1 MINLNIVTW
10 GTRETAPSQQPTQ
23 PQAPATQVQK
33 KDSNIFDDIGSY
45 FNGKNKWDFRCM
57 CCTSTKNEEELYY
70 LRDIKDSIGKVN
82 TEINSIKSNVTVQTK
97 IAKADL
103 NLKRRSS
110 MMFASR
116 KVAFDDNTESRPL
129 MDFIDDDEEIDEAL
143 NNLNSTLEEN
153 NHEEEKPAP
162 AQFSAQNP
170 PWIRDEGLENAKV
183 VSIKENERNF
193 WIAFVAKYL
202 APLIEDKAHQDKV
215 AADLI
220 DLRNKAVFG
229 FGIINIIFVLFVYLL
244 QMNKDIFSITF
255 HVNKHQNGTTIDP
268 DSGDALIVYTDT
280 QINMD
285 PISLILIIFFGSILF
300 IQFIGMFLHRFGT
313 ITHLLAFTD
322 ISFFEVREEDILDD
336 KIVDQNSVPIV
347 KFIMKKYDKN
357 TDDDPNFSMEKHFQ
371 KYYLGMRP
379 QNLGSFNYLIIII
392 RFNVL
397 HLLYFFTAKEMK
409 LSRRKS
415 VHFAHELANRQKTAR
430 RMSLSAEMHARHL
443 RTFAQQQQQQQQN
456 FHDGSDTES
465 EPEIMTQFG
474 KFEKTMT

>member
-10 GTRETAPSQQPTQ
+10 GTRES
-23 PQAPATQVQK
+23 APAQPNPQQAAAATAMQAQK
-33 KDSNIFDDIGSY
+33 KDSTLFDNLGNY

-70 LRDIKDSIGKVN
+70 LRDIKESIGKVN
-82 TEINSIKSNVTVQTK
+82 SEISNIKSNVTAQTK
-97 IAKADL
+97 LAKADL

-116 KVAFDDNTESRPL
+116 NVTFADNAELRPL
-129 MDFIDDDEEIDEAL
+129 MDYIDDDDEIEEAL

-153 NHEEEKPAP
+153 NHEEEKPKEEY
-162 AQFSAQNP
+162 FSSQDP

-183 VSIKENERNF
+183 VSIKENERAF
-193 WIAFVAKYL
+193 WTAFVAKYL
-202 APLIEDKAHQDKV
+202 APLVEDKAHQDKV

-255 HVNKHQNGTTIDP
+255 HVNRRINGTKIEP
-268 DSGDALIVYTDT
+268 DTGDNTIVYTDT
-280 QINMD
+280 AINMD

-322 ISFFEVREEDILDD
+322 ISFFKVREEDIMDD
-336 KIVDQNSVPIV
+336 KVLDKNSVPIV
-347 KFIMKKYDKN
+347 KYILKKYDKD

-379 QNLGSFNYLIIII
+379 HHLGLFFNFYFNLFVILTQNIIC
-392 RFNVL
+392 
-397 HLLYFFTAKEMK
+397 
-409 LSRRKS
+409 
-415 VHFAHELANRQKTAR
+415 
-430 RMSLSAEMHARHL
+430 
-443 RTFAQQQQQQQQN
+443 
-456 FHDGSDTES
+456 
-465 EPEIMTQFG
+465 
-474 KFEKTMT
+474 